1 MEIFEIAE
9 MLGANINYESLLQTF
24 FKDYPDAIW
33 IKDKNLKLL
42 GAICA

>member
-24 FKDYPDAIW
+24 LALSQQMVDF
-33 IKDKNLKLL
+33 
-42 GAICA
+42 

>member
-24 FKDYPDAIW
+24 FKDYPGYNMD
-33 IKDKNLKLL
+33 
-42 GAICA
+42 